1 MQKTTS
7 PLRIKRRQILVIECG
22 LVLKAKFHIMVC
34 TKLKK
39 ENEESVGSSY
49 YVTIIIDEEHIKEE
63 DARNAPPKLE
73 DDNEGSLTPMQT
85 VYMMIKEP

>member
-22 LVLKAKFHIMVC
+22 LVLKAKFHTMVC

-49 YVTIIIDEEHIKEE
+49 YVTIIDEEHIKEE

-73 DDNEGSLTPMQT
+73 DDNEGSLTRVQI